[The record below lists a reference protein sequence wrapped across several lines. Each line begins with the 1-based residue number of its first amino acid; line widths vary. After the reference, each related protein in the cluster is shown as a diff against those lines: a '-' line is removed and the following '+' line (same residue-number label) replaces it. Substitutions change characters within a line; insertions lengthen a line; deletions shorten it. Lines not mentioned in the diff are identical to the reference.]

1 MPDNNING
9 SDGSTSPAGT
19 AAPIAAGA
27 TNTANFT
34 THAPRPP
41 SAVTSP
47 PPPPARSTGGK
58 RRIHPLWLVAGAVA
72 LFGLVFGIGNLAQAA
87 GNSSAPSGTSI
98 EETTISTIRTVDP
111 SVVQIQARGRG
122 GSGGVGSGEILTTS
136 GYIVTN
142 SHVVH
147 GFSSYTVL
155 LANGQEIPAQLVG
168 DAPSEDLAVLKISAS
183 DLKPIAVGDSSQVQV
198 GEYAIALG
206 SPLGLEQSAT
216 NGIISALNRQGREV
230 VDGATYT
237 LSGMIQ
243 TSAPINPGNSGGA
256 LVNLKGQLIGIPTLS
271 AVNPSTGTPANG
283 IGYAVTSN
291 QMETTVRQITGGA
304 AG

>member
-27 TNTANFT
+27 TNTTNFT

-41 SAVTSP
+41 SAVTS
-47 PPPPARSTGGK
+47 PPPARSTGGK

-72 LFGLVFGIGNLAQAA
+72 LFGLVFGIGNLTQAA

-98 EETTISTIRTVDP
+98 EETTISTIHTVDP

-122 GSGGVGSGEILTTS
+122 ASGGVGSGEILTTS

-147 GFSSYTVL
+147 GFTSYTVL
-155 LANGQEIPAQLVG
+155 LASGQEIPATLVG
-168 DAPSEDLAVLKISAS
+168 DAPSQDLAVLKVNAS
-183 DLKPIAVGDSSQVQV
+183 NLTPIAVGDSSQVQV
-198 GEYAIALG
+198 GEFAIALG

-216 NGIISALNRQGREV
+216 SGIISALNRQGREV

-291 QMETTVRQITGGA
+291 QMETTVRQLTGGA